1 MKEDKDSTTKK
12 IGRFLGKKAVEA
24 GRIFDK
30 ELKKAGKIAR
40 DELKEFDIANIVVE
54 PIKRPKNESRLE
66 FTRKRR
72 PTKTYAQA
80 NRTIQYFTRNPDREE
95 LNPGIDGLVSFSIL
109 IAPFA
114 ALIGLMM
121 LFLEFPKGIAIL
133 LLILYTLI
141 VAIPGAYL
149 GLDSIVAGM
158 RSVVIG
164 GTTTI
169 MTILQG
175 LGEFMFLIFQGFV
188 ELAILFLNGLF
199 GFAKGAFE
207 TIADYIAFILVYII
221 FTLGIWILLA
231 NLNITSDDIIINGF
245 IILLPAL
252 LPASIAHRYWFLW
265 RMDRRKQ

>member
-1 MKEDKDSTTKK
+1 MKKDKDSTTKK
-12 IGRFLGKKAVEA
+12 IGRFLGKSAVEA
-24 GRIFDK
+24 GRIFDR
-30 ELKKAGKIAR
+30 EIRKAGKIAR
-40 DELKEFDIANIVVE
+40 DEFKDLDITNIIVE
-54 PIKRPKNESRLE
+54 PIKRPKNESRIE

-80 NRTIQYFTRNPDREE
+80 NRTVQYFTRNPDKKE

-121 LFLEFPKGIAIL
+121 LFLDFPKSLAVL

-141 VAIPGAYL
+141 VAVPGAYL

-169 MTILQG
+169 MAILRG
-175 LGEFMFLIFQGFV
+175 LGEFMFLIFQGFI
-188 ELAILFLNGLF
+188 ELAILFINGLF
-199 GFAKGAFE
+199 GFAKGAFD
-207 TIADYIAFILVYII
+207 TIADYIAFILVYIV
-221 FTLGIWILLA
+221 FTFGIWLLLS
-231 NLNITSDDIIINGF
+231 NLNITSDDIIINAF

-265 RMDRRKQ
+265 RMDRMK